1 MDGGIELVQTGERH
15 PLYVKVN
22 GTVEKLHGIF
32 NQGLVLGMAY
42 TGRIDR
48 AAVMFGKSGEI
59 IIDDRLFAVTS
70 SNSRL
75 QIVGD
80 YGCRNAFKIVHGIF
94 TALYQVFLAQ
104 EPYRL
109 AVGIMTKR
117 QDGDKHLGFLRLA
130 CHLINDFKPVTG
142 KINIH
147 LVCGIVFDMADN
159 LDVKLIL
166 ADCPFER
173 RQLITVRIFSMV
185 LLKQFSDTRPFSC
198 QAGHISGGARPPV
211 QSVWK
216 RVPDAGIP
224 YSRTF
229 HATAHWKGKE
239 AAQYFFR
246 LKETGGHTCG
256 LCYGKYETYQPFP

>member
-59 IIDDRLFAVTS
+59 IIDDRLIAVTS

-75 QIVGD
+75 QIVGN

-94 TALYQVFLAQ
+94 TALYQVFLALG
-104 EPYRL
+104 PYRL

-185 LLKQFSDTRPFSC
+185 LLKQFSDTRLFSFRRDTYPGSKTSSSIC
-198 QAGHISGGARPPV
+198 LEEGPRCRDSVQPNISCNCSLERERSCSILFPLE
-211 QSVWK
+211 
-216 RVPDAGIP
+216 RNR
-224 YSRTF
+224 RTYLR
-229 HATAHWKGKE
+229 TVLRE
-239 AAQYFFR
+239 V
-246 LKETGGHTCG
+246 
-256 LCYGKYETYQPFP
+256 